1 MKQMTWIITTL
12 LVGILAGCNTEEP
25 FMDELVTTSHI
36 VTITAGSEDNATK
49 AAISDA
55 LAFTWTTG
63 DQIAVHTTDGYKTSS
78 ALTSGDSPSATFT
91 VDLGEGTRQ
100 NYAVYPASA
109 ALASYATAE
118 NLRVHYADT
127 YSYNSNADFSPMV
140 MIAKGNAPGTNLSFK
155 HVGAL
160 VRMTV
165 NNIPPEATKLTF
177 TFQYKVTGD
186 FPVSNPDT
194 DAPDVTTT
202 TSESDNVVT
211 FHLPDHAG
219 TWWDGKVFN
228 IPVPNDVTGSV
239 TVAAYNGSTKIYEMS
254 RSGLPALVRAKG
266 TKKIIDLPK
275 FSVSESKIVAF
286 SPGNLQA
293 VMKDALTDGK
303 AGIKE
308 WHFAPNQ
315 YDYIGAAPGNSVI
328 DGNGTTSQAGCMV
341 DLFHWSTMDTEDY
354 GLNNS
359 GTIQTGSFRDWGAN
373 IIKDGDVTYNAG
385 TWHTLSIN
393 EWSYLFDSRTTS
405 SSGLPSGS
413 NSATARY
420 TKATVC
426 GKNGIILFPDVYYH
440 PSVTI
445 SGSPEYN
452 TASAAYST
460 FVVSSDADWIRMEK
474 SGCVFLPASGYRH
487 GNPSNSFTSVGLDG
501 YYWSSDGSGSN
512 YARYV
517 YFSSG
522 GLLSYTNNG
531 WRTFGYS
538 VRLVRDIQ

>member
-228 IPVPNDVTGSV
+228 IPVPCQVMGTVVCAAFKGSDKLLEG
-239 TVAAYNGSTKIYEMS
+239 TCTIPNMT
-254 RSGLPALVRAKG
+254 RAKG
-266 TKKIIDLPK
+266 TKKTIYLPV
-275 FSVSESKIVAF
+275 FSVSDTKKVTIAKS
-286 SPGNLQA
+286 NLQA
-293 VMKDALTDGK
+293 TTSNNWSTYSFSFMEYPWSIVETTNVSADYSGSTAVGLFGWATSGYNSKNPNMTSTTDSEYGPNISSGEWTVDSNDWDWGYHNSIGGYSNHIWRVLTSS
-303 AGIKE
+303 E
-308 WHFAPNQ
+308 WLYLFGMTANNT
-315 YDYIGAAPGNSVI
+315 D
-328 DGNGTTSQAGCMV
+328 NGTITSRYLKYGRATVAGV
-341 DLFHWSTMDTEDY
+341 EGIVIVPDDFIDPRTNGGSGSFTGGTGSAFTSNIY
-354 GLNNS
+354 TS
-359 GTIQTGSFRDWGAN
+359 GTDWNAMAAAGAVFLPIAN
-373 IIKDGDVTYNAG
+373 VRNGTILEIIPAGLYWSSTAMMGNNAN
-385 TWHTLSIN
+385 HLV
-393 EWSYLFDSRTTS
+393 FS
-405 SSGLPSGS
+405 SSGIFP
-413 NSATARY
+413 NMTTNRNKRY
-420 TKATVC
+420 Y
-426 GKNGIILFPDVYYH
+426 GK
-440 PSVTI
+440 
-445 SGSPEYN
+445 
-452 TASAAYST
+452 
-460 FVVSSDADWIRMEK
+460 
-474 SGCVFLPASGYRH
+474 
-487 GNPSNSFTSVGLDG
+487 
-501 YYWSSDGSGSN
+501 
-512 YARYV
+512 
-517 YFSSG
+517 
-522 GLLSYTNNG
+522 
-531 WRTFGYS
+531 S
-538 VRLVRDIQ
+538 VRLVRDL